1 MNCYNWR
8 CGKVQRST
16 AICADCSE
24 WEKCPDFDGVRPQI
38 DEPYAIKEKESDPV
52 NHPEH
57 YSGPH
62 ECIDLMQALFGK
74 EDVMAFCR
82 CNSFKYRFRAGK
94 KEGADA
100 EEDLKK
106 AEWYEDFLIEL
117 RQREGL

>member
-1 MNCYNWR
+1 MICYS
-8 CGKVQRST
+8 K
-16 AICADCSE
+16 E
-24 WEKCPDFDGVRPQI
+24 CPIAMVGSMGMECYRAKECTKYKGSDSVSHPSH
-38 DEPYAIKEKESDPV
+38 YA
-52 NHPEH
+52 
-57 YSGPH
+57 GPH

-94 KEGADA
+94 KEGANA

-106 AEWYEDFLIEL
+106 AEWYEDFLIEM